1 MGRRKGSTIGASP
14 LDAVVPKRGASEVPG
29 RGGHGRAASA
39 ADASPSEKSVESQQR
54 VRSEGKPEDRRARGG
69 KERLTVHV
77 PRDVVERV
85 KNAVYWTP
93 GLTLARLSETAL
105 LAEVERL
112 EQERGGAYPPRT
124 EELRGGRP
132 MK

>member
-1 MGRRKGSTIGASP
+1 MGKRKGSTIGASP
-14 LDAVVPKRGASEVPG
+14 LDAVVPKRRASEEPASSGDGRGASG
-29 RGGHGRAASA
+29 ANASL
-39 ADASPSEKSVESQQR
+39 SEKSGESQRR
-54 VRSEGKPEDRRARGG
+54 VRSEGKPEDRRPRSG